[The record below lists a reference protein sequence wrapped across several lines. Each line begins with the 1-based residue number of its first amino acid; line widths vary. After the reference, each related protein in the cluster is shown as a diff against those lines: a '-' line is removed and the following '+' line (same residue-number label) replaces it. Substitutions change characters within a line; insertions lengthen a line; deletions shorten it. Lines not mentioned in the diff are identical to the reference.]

1 MKGHPIMP
9 ILVTKG
15 LKTVNL
21 DYHLSLLVT
30 WVVIFWF
37 KSLQSLTHVHS
48 LSYKITNQFLL

>member
-9 ILVTKG
+9 ILGTKG

-37 KSLQSLTHVHS
+37 KSLKSLTACA
-48 LSYKITNQFLL
+48 